1 MDLAPPPPLFTPAY
15 FANPYPTLAALRARN
30 DLVTHPHL
38 DGPLLFRHQQ
48 IRTLQRC
55 PHLSKERLTETRIDG
70 LPQPVLEVVEEAQG
84 RRKFSMLNVDP
95 PTHSRLRG
103 QATAAFTLARM
114 EALRPRIQAVTDAL
128 LDALADRAEFD
139 LIRDFAF
146 PLPAIVIMELLGVP
160 SADREQLKT
169 WTADQ
174 IELLGGLRTAADPLE
189 LANRATASGKAL
201 RAYAHTLIEAKRL
214 QPQDDFISALVAVQQ
229 REDGRLNEEEVVATS
244 TLLLAAGHE
253 TTTNLIANGML
264 ALLNTPSELARL
276 RADPSLA
283 RAAVEEILRYDP
295 PVQMLARVTTADFD
309 LGGSKIPAGT
319 RLTLMLGAAN
329 RDPDHF
335 PDPDRFDITRE
346 VNDNFSFGFDR
357 HLCLGAHLARI
368 EGEIAFTTLL
378 RRFPHIEL
386 TAAPWPGCPMSPSA
400 RSRHCPSGS
409 ARRKEAT

>member
-1 MDLAPPPPLFTPAY
+1 MDATDLPKLFSPGY
-15 FANPYPTLAALRARN
+15 FADPYPTLAALREAGGQ
-30 DLVTHPHL
+30 VTHPL
-38 DGPLLFRHQQ
+38 IGGPLLFRHDQ
-48 IRTLQRC
+48 IRALQRC
-55 PHLSKERLTETRIDG
+55 PHLSKEMLSEARVDG
-70 LPQPVLEVVEEAQG
+70 LPQSVMEVVEEAQG
-84 RRKFSMLNVDP
+84 RRKFSMLSVDP

-114 EALRPRIQAVTDAL
+114 DALRPRIQAITDAL
-128 LDALADRAEFD
+128 IDALADRTEFD

-160 SADREQLKT
+160 AQDREQLKI

-174 IELLGGLRTAADPLE
+174 IELLGALRTSPDPLE

-201 RAYAHTLIEAKRL
+201 RAYAHGLIEAKRL

-229 REDGRLNEEEVVATS
+229 REDGKLNEDEVIATS

-264 ALLNTPSELARL
+264 ALLRNPGELARL
-276 RADPSLA
+276 RANPALA
-283 RAAVEEILRYDP
+283 KSAVEEILRYDP
-295 PVQMLARVTTADFD
+295 PVQMLARAATADFD
-309 LGGSKIPAGT
+309 LGDSKITAGT

-329 RDPDHF
+329 RDPAHF
-335 PDPDRFDITRE
+335 PDPDRLDISRS

-386 TAAPWPGCPMSPSA
+386 TDAPLSWLPNVAFRALKALPIRVQPA
-400 RSRHCPSGS
+400 
-409 ARRKEAT
+409 

>member
-1 MDLAPPPPLFTPAY
+1 M
-15 FANPYPTLAALRARN
+15 RARN

-264 ALLNTPSELARL
+264 ALLN
-276 RADPSLA
+276 
-283 RAAVEEILRYDP
+283 
-295 PVQMLARVTTADFD
+295 
-309 LGGSKIPAGT
+309 GSKIPAGT
-319 RLTLMLGAAN
+319 RLTLLLGAAN

-386 TAAPWPGCPMSPSA
+386 TAAPLAWLPNVAFRALKALPIRVRPA
-400 RSRHCPSGS
+400 
-409 ARRKEAT
+409 